1 MLIVAERY
9 CDIITIRYLQEK
21 WYQPIDSRQ
30 FYGQRKKIYMIFL
43 LFRPRCNS
51 VEKLKQFL
59 PKGEFWL
66 VNNMNSIFFSINLIV
81 TFWLTFPRGYWITLT
96 FVIWLHYF
104 WIRFVACCS
113 TGIQGV
119 MSICFN
125 RIGKKQKNDVQLSS
139 SWPCLHFMTR
149 LFVNR
154 IEHFLEQ
161 VGSLTLLSFWNNMQV
176 IRK

>member
-1 MLIVAERY
+1 MVSVKKFTWYFYFSAHAAIVSKNWNSFCQRANF
-9 CDIITIRYLQEK
+9 DLHGKNVKTIKNSSITWI
-21 WYQPIDSRQ
+21 Q
-30 FYGQRKKIYMIFL
+30 F
-43 LFRPRCNS
+43 
-51 VEKLKQFL
+51 
-59 PKGEFWL
+59 
-66 VNNMNSIFFSINLIV
+66 FFSINSIV